1 MGNED
6 TVVGDSRVL
15 QVGPIGEDR
24 WPSEI
29 RLHIPYGRLYGA
41 STCVAPLVWLRACLW
56 CCFLN
61 GTDDFVQVIRDSI
74 DSQSQK
80 PCATEIESGY
90 VVVCRHLPNKHTS
103 DYNLILEG
111 NYRLEGESQFQIRSN
126 YHRELAYNVEHAIHH
141 MALIKIG
148 VKENAP
154 YVQLPDD
161 FGIASSTIRYK
172 KQQPA
177 V

>member
-1 MGNED
+1 MELIIASNNILAQLRNLIEQVEEAD
-6 TVVGDSRVL
+6 FIKSSPTVNASIGQHARHILEFFQCLEKGVKSGELNYDQRNHDQTLETDKNLALAMIDHIGDF
-15 QVGPIGEDR
+15 I
-24 WPSEI
+24 
-29 RLHIPYGRLYGA
+29 
-41 STCVAPLVWLRACLW
+41 
-56 CCFLN
+56 
-61 GTDDFVQVIRDSI
+61 
-74 DSQSQK
+74 
-80 PCATEIESGY
+80 
-90 VVVCRHLPNKHTS
+90 NKHTS

-154 YVQLPDD
+154 YVRLPDD
-161 FGIASSTIRYK
+161 FGIASSTIRYR
-172 KQQPA
+172 KQQPT